1 MGCYNSSHYSDMPCV
16 NAAPIC
22 QLLLLKPLVITEN
35 LHRMLFTT
43 ILHLSKQNTCA
54 VKTILQIIIYVLL
67 AMKQVCVYL
76 LRNCYTA
83 MDCNSLPM

>member
-35 LHRMLFTT
+35 LHRMLFDNNITLKQT
-43 ILHLSKQNTCA
+43 KHLCSED
-54 VKTILQIIIYVLL
+54 VLQIIIYVLL
-67 AMKQVCVYL
+67 AMKQVRVYL